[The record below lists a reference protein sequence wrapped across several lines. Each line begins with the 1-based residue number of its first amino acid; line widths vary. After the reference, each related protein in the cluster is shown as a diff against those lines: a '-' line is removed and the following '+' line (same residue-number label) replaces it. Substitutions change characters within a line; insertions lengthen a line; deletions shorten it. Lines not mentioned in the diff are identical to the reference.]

1 MPRLPTAIA
10 NAIKRI
16 PSVLRTAGTYSIR
29 IPVME
34 RALRLAVGLVIGAVG
49 ALLGLYGLFALLYRD
64 HSGGSTYVTLFG
76 HERDAHLVGAVSL
89 VVAAILITA
98 AVLLGRL
105 RQRG

>member
-1 MPRLPTAIA
+1 
-10 NAIKRI
+10 
-16 PSVLRTAGTYSIR
+16 
-29 IPVME
+29 ME

-89 VVAAILITA
+89 VVAAS
-98 AVLLGRL
+98 
-105 RQRG
+105 